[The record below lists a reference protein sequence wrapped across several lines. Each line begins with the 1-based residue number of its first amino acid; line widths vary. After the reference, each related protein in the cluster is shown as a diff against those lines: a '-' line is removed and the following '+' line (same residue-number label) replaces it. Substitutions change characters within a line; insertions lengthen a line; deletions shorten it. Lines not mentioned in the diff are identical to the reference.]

1 MFYNWRIRFQAVFSS
16 LPPFNCSERCQ
27 APDSFFS
34 GLPWLSHPE
43 NGTLYLLPVNRQS
56 VLFFFLIQQYLS
68 LCLKWTR
75 EVRKN
80 GRSKICPFLYSNGHT
95 EAKKIP
101 ENFFHWYHFLCY
113 KKICLN
119 FSKCFSGHF
128 AKKIFFGCN
137 QFLDLPDEF

>member
-1 MFYNWRIRFQAVFSS
+1 MAFNFQVGFAKKWRQILSLLAASKDSVSKDDTMSS
-16 LPPFNCSERCQ
+16 
-27 APDSFFS
+27 
-34 GLPWLSHPE
+34 
-43 NGTLYLLPVNRQS
+43 YLFRNYVP
-56 VLFFFLIQQYLS
+56 IS

-128 AKKIFFGCN
+128 AKKFFLAVTN
-137 QFLDLPDEF
+137 FWTFLMSFRQKKFFANFHLKKSC